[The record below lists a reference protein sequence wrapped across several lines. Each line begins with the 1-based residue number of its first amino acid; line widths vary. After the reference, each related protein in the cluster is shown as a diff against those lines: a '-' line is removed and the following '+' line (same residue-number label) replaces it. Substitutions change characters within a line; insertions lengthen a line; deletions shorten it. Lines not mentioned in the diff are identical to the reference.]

1 MKGIMEIMVGIF
13 LSINDFQYRILRND
27 DARHFLYSSVVM
39 NRGTPIWFL
48 IKLKFIGESAFS

>member
-13 LSINDFQYRILRND
+13 LSINDIQYRILRND
-27 DARHFLYSSVVM
+27 ARHFLYLSVVM